1 MSEQLDRYL
10 AEVER
15 YLVVT
20 GNPAEILA
28 EIRSHILER
37 AGGGADEAALAAAI
51 AAYGTPRQVAAQ
63 YLEGY
68 QLIDPVF
75 RNYFVRYVAGLAAV
89 HVGLA
94 VLAAVLDR
102 SLLIVPFF
110 YIPRME
116 PVQFFLYLPS
126 ILIFDVGLVGLVLHL
141 ATRSRKEVRLP
152 WFGAGRSS
160 AAMEVPPARPQEP
173 PEPRGY
179 VGLAFRLLFL
189 AGAGYLFLRYGTVF
203 FVSLG
208 GEHFRPL
215 NSPPVFVAYSTA
227 VLASLLVGAAAHALR
242 WFVRRPWV
250 DFIEHLLY
258 LLILAVVFNR
268 YPLGNPLEGFPVL
281 GVETIFAQVA
291 AVVAILVAIGF
302 LQSVVRLIRMYLPPR
317 AARP

>member
-37 AGGGADEAALAAAI
+37 AGDGAGEAALSAAI

-94 VLAAVLDR
+94 VLATVLGR

-126 ILIFDVGLVGLVLHL
+126 ILLFDVGLVGLVLYL
-141 ATRSRKEVRLP
+141 ATQSRKEVRLP
-152 WFGAGRSS
+152 WFGARHPHAVRETPSLRGKEPADRRS
-160 AAMEVPPARPQEP
+160 
-173 PEPRGY
+173 Y
-179 VGLAFRLLFL
+179 IGLAFRLLFL
-189 AGAGYLFLRYGTVF
+189 AGGGYLFLRYGTVF

-215 NSPPVFVAYSTA
+215 NSPPVFAAYSAA
-227 VLASLLVGAAAHALR
+227 VLASILVGAAAHAAR
-242 WFVRRPWV
+242 WFALRPWV
-250 DFIEHLLY
+250 DFVEHTLY
-258 LLILAVVFNR
+258 LLILAVVLNR
-268 YPLGNPLEGFPVL
+268 YPLKNPLEGFPVL
-281 GVETIFAQVA
+281 GVETIFAQFA
-291 AVVAILVAIGF
+291 AVLTILVAIGF
-302 LQSVVRLIRMYLPPR
+302 LKSVVRLIRLYLPPS
-317 AARP
+317 AAKS